1 MSIQPLIMLID
12 DDPINNLIIRKE
24 LTRFNPN
31 ISLIIF
37 ESPVEALSYFKQKN
51 QIPNLILLD
60 INMPGM
66 NGWEFL
72 DEFEKLSLNINLAM
86 LTSSIAKIDHKKSQ
100 SYALVKDY
108 FIKPL
113 DKEKIQKIYS
123 LV

>member
-1 MSIQPLIMLID
+1 MSTHPQIMLID

-24 LTRFNPN
+24 LTRFNPH
-31 ISLIIF
+31 IGLIVF
-37 ESPVEALSYFKQKN
+37 ESPTEALKYLTQEASK
-51 QIPNLILLD
+51 PNLILLD
-60 INMPGM
+60 INMPEM

-100 SYALVKDY
+100 DYSSVKDY

-113 DKEKIQKIYS
+113 DKDKIQKIYT